1 MAITGI
7 GGASALTL
15 QTIGDMRVQLD
26 DLQRQLGS
34 GMKSTSY
41 AGLGV
46 DSGLA
51 VGLRSQLSAIDG
63 YQQSITQVGVRLD
76 LMQTA
81 LTQFDS
87 LSQQT
92 KSKILQSQYSL
103 GGTSQTQDQTN
114 AKGILDSLIGMLNT
128 SADGRYLFSGRTV
141 EAAAAYQRA
150 EALRRVAAT
159 RVEEILKARDKA
171 ERKEQDEL
179 SVIRFSTS

>member
-15 QTIGDMRVQLD
+15 QTIGDMRNQLD

-41 AGLGV
+41 AGLGL
-46 DSGLA
+46 DRGLA

-81 LTQFDS
+81 LTQFDQV
-87 LSQQT
+87 SQR
-92 KSKILQSQYSL
+92 S
-103 GGTSQTQDQTN
+103 
-114 AKGILDSLIGMLNT
+114 
-128 SADGRYLFSGRTV
+128 
-141 EAAAAYQRA
+141 E
-150 EALRRVAAT
+150 ERRVG
-159 RVEEILKARDKA
+159 
-171 ERKEQDEL
+171 KECR
-179 SVIRFSTS
+179 SRWSPYH